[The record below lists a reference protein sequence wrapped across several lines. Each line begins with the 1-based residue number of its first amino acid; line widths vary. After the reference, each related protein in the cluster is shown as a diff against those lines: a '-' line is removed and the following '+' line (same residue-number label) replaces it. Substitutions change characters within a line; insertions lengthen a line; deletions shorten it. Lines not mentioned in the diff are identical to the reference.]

1 MLTVARAT
9 KSPRTILSSG
19 VALIRVPSIWSVS
32 AGLECEGKTWGWVS
46 VMISIFCKSSKT
58 CNIITKQFPWLSGFQ
73 NGSQAQSPILHIQ
86 PLSKSHYPS
95 ITAAYLNVE
104 LKCSHCFL
112 QNAVPL
118 LLCQLHAVHPAAIQ
132 LFEQVRAGH
141 AGKSKEGQA
150 LAVFQP
156 HGLLGN
162 PTQDLPSRQ
171 VAKVPGVS
179 VGNQE
184 FWVLFTNLGG
194 KNINCYFSDQ
204 TAEILGL
211 IAYNLMKHTCLS
223 LWQYLLV
230 AVGTTIFSLHS
241 GPKKNSK
248 SFSMASS
255 LASSAGKYMG
265 ATPGWLEFLSISSS
279 KAW

>member
-19 VALIRVPSIWSVS
+19 AALIRVPSIWSIS

-46 VMISIFCKSSKT
+46 VMLSIFCKSSKT

-73 NGSQAQSPILHIQ
+73 NASQAQSPILHTQ

-95 ITAAYLNVE
+95 IIAAYLNVE

-112 QNAVPL
+112 QNTFPL
-118 LLCQLHAVHPAAIQ
+118 LLRKLHAVHPAAIQ
-132 LFEQVRAGH
+132 LFEQVGAGH
-141 AGKSKEGQA
+141 ARESKEGQT

-171 VAKVPGVS
+171 VTKVPGVS
-179 VGNQE
+179 MGNQE
-184 FWVLFTNLGG
+184 FWVLFTNLGE
-194 KNINCYFSDQ
+194 KW
-204 TAEILGL
+204 L
-211 IAYNLMKHTCLS
+211 I
-223 LWQYLLV
+223 V
-230 AVGTTIFSLHS
+230 IFQ
-241 GPKKNSK
+241 
-248 SFSMASS
+248 
-255 LASSAGKYMG
+255 
-265 ATPGWLEFLSISSS
+265 ISS
-279 KAW
+279 